1 VLAGRVTNGIA
12 RASARPAAAA
22 LLALGAVGV
31 ATLIAAGTGTA
42 AGPVARSAHSVSVKD
57 EGRLKLVKASGSV
70 LTDEGPATGTVPGRV
85 RVRFVYNGDPSV
97 SAQITIYGHEG
108 TILARGSGRLSNPTS
123 SSPSFKGTLTI
134 SGGSGRY
141 ANARGGGEMFGVF
154 YRRSY
159 AITVQTKGVL
169 HY

>member
-1 VLAGRVTNGIA
+1 MNAIA
-12 RASARPAAAA
+12 RASTRPTAVA
-22 LLALGAVGV
+22 LLALGSAGG
-31 ATLIAAGTGTA
+31 ATLEGAVTSGA
-42 AGPVARSAHSVSVKD
+42 AGPVARAAHSVSVKD
-57 EGRLKLVKASGSV
+57 EGRMKLVKASGSV

-97 SAQITIYGHEG
+97 SAQITIYGHAG
-108 TILARGSGRLSNPTS
+108 TILAHGSGRLSNPTS

-141 ANARGGGEMFGVF
+141 ASARGGGEMFGVF

-159 AITVQTKGVL
+159 AITVQTRGVL

>member
-1 VLAGRVTNGIA
+1 VALLVLTVGATTLAGIGTSGATGQVVA
-12 RASARPAAAA
+12 RA
-22 LLALGAVGV
+22 
-31 ATLIAAGTGTA
+31 
-42 AGPVARSAHSVSVKD
+42 AHSVSVKD

-85 RVRFVYNGDPSV
+85 RVRFIYNGDPSV
-97 SAQITIYGHEG
+97 SAQITIYGYAG
-108 TILARGSGRLSNPTS
+108 TILAHGSGRLSNPTS
-123 SSPSFKGTLTI
+123 SSPSFKGTLAI

-141 ANARGGGEMFGVF
+141 ASARGGGEMFGVF

-159 AITVQTKGVL
+159 AITVQTRGVL